1 MKPSKQKK
9 KQEFKVNSEGSPEMH
24 ALRIKLF
31 GDYLKNATAT
41 ATATAFVTTTQKE
54 KEEKVICYHR

>member
-31 GDYLKNATAT
+31 GEYLKNATAT
-41 ATATAFVTTTQKE
+41 ATAIVTTT
-54 KEEKVICYHR
+54 